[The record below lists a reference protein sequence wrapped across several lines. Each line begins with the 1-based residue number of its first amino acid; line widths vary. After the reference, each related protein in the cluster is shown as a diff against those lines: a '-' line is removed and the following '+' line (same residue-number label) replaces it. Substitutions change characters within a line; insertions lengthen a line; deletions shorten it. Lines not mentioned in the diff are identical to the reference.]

1 MNQTETID
9 YKHGTTYAITVTA
22 LMTAVTCILA
32 IIYPDWAGTDF
43 TDKPGHIYFIIS
55 ARMETWNYKLPHLPA
70 YRTCRN
76 PCIFRLH
83 RWPS

>member
-9 YKHGTTYAITVTA
+9 YKHGTTYAI
-22 LMTAVTCILA
+22 
-32 IIYPDWAGTDF
+32 IYPDWAGTDF
-43 TDKPGHIYFIIS
+43 TDKSGHIYFIIS
-55 ARMETWNYKLPHLPA
+55 ARMEAWNYKLPDLSA